1 MGRVLTN
8 IVIGKHDVGTLP
20 RRGGRKTQSVR
31 GGRSTDSHHHHHH
44 ADAASERAH
53 SHV

>member
-1 MGRVLTN
+1 MGWALTN
-8 IVIGKHDVGTLP
+8 IIVGKHDVGTLP
-20 RRGGRKTQSVR
+20 RRGGRKAQSVL
-31 GGRSTDSHHHHHH
+31 GGRSTDSHHHHH